1 MSVQVLTDVSAT
13 VEPMLHVY
21 EVRAEH
27 PVRSIP

>member
-1 MSVQVLTDVSAT
+1 MSVQVLTDISAT
-13 VEPMLHVY
+13 EPVLQVY